1 MAPAAY
7 LDNLRTRGLADVTLF
22 SIHALKA
29 HYSGVTAMASDT
41 AKTFGS
47 MDVLFVLLRWLGEM
61 FDADRQMAIRAAIG
75 LRLACY
81 RHR

>member
-7 LDNLRTRGLADVTLF
+7 LDNLRTRGLTDVSLF

-29 HYSGVTAMASDT
+29 HYSGVTAMTRDA
-41 AKTFGS
+41 AKTFSG
-47 MDVLFVLLRWLGEM
+47 MDVLFVLLRWLREL

-81 RHR
+81 RPR